1 MDVNTDQQS
10 QLIVSLFF
18 DLIKKD
24 AEGKVFCRCC
34 ERYFKDNKGFRI
46 THYYCAYLCL
56 KKLFAGH
63 SNLANHA
70 RTRHSEEVKSKLNDA
85 LKGPTRG
92 ALGNWITVTKVVS
105 PEAKNMFCWI
115 EWIIMA
121 DLPVTIVENELYKK
135 RSNLESTTY
144 KTVTKHMENL
154 LRLIKENIKRGLP
167 PTFGILFDG
176 WSCDGEHYIGIF
188 ATWVRD
194 DGYVVKRLIACGVQ
208 DLPETVEAA
217 ASFGFTADDIGDYL
231 FDVLASYD
239 RDFSSLEFLTGDN
252 AYVNGALCTKIEAWI
267 YRNKSIRRIVP
278 LVGCASHKLNLAVQ
292 FLCSESENPIWSAA
306 ISRVHTLMVSLKSL
320 KNRVKLAAITSL
332 NPELRNETRWRS
344 TYLMLKKY
352 LKLVKETD
360 NFRKCSF
367 DRTTCNLIPDDDDDE
382 DSEFSTIQNI
392 VRCLKSFDELCVWLQ
407 KDNPSEVK
415 MSTVRFYFD
424 KLLSEYPTLRRYLAK
439 DCDLVHCPD
448 FDNAISKIQ
457 FATDQGKATVS
468 LTHNEKAAVA
478 IYAIGAGPGIE
489 VAARSDSDDDE
500 PSFIIQGKN
509 EYESKRPRQQP
520 PYKSTLHIS
529 PTSNIVE
536 RLFSRCGLIMRP
548 NRRLMD
554 PSSLEMLI
562 MLRFNRD
569 LWDERDVD
577 TIMTRSYDVFR
588 RDSHSTASTP
598 STSTLLVEHSPL
610 EHHVSS
616 SMSSSSS
623 L

>member
-1 MDVNTDQQS
+1 M
-10 QLIVSLFF
+10 FF
-18 DLIKKD
+18 DLSKKD
-24 AEGKVFCRCC
+24 AEEKVFCRCC

-46 THYYCAYLCL
+46 THYYFTFLCL
-56 KKLFAGH
+56 KRCFAGH

-70 RTRHSEEVKSKLNDA
+70 RTRHSEEVKSKLTDA

-105 PEAKNMFCWI
+105 PEAKNMFGWI
-115 EWIIMA
+115 EWIVMA
-121 DLPVTIVENELYKK
+121 DLPVTVVENEFYKK
-135 RSNLESTTY
+135 RSTLESTTY
-144 KTVTKHMENL
+144 KTVMKHMEAL

-167 PTFGILFDG
+167 PTFGIIFDG

-194 DGYVVKRLIACGVQ
+194 DGSVVKRLIACGVQ

-231 FDVLASYD
+231 FDVLASYGH
-239 RDFSSLEFLTGDN
+239 DFSSLEFLTGDN

-267 YRNKSIRRIVP
+267 YRNKGIRRSVP

-320 KNRVKLAAITSL
+320 KNRVKLAVVTSL
-332 NPELRNETRWRS
+332 NPELRNDTRWRS

-352 LKLVKETD
+352 LKLVQETD
-360 NFRKCSF
+360 NFRRCSF
-367 DRTTCNLIPDDDDDE
+367 DRTTCNLIPVDDVDDE
-382 DSEFSTIQNI
+382 DSEFSTIKNI
-392 VRCLKSFDELCVWLQ
+392 VRCLKRFDELCLWLQ
-407 KDNPSEVK
+407 TDNPSEVK
-415 MSTVRFYFD
+415 MSKVRFYFD
-424 KLLSEYPTLRRYLAK
+424 KLLTEYPTLRRYLGK
-439 DCDLVHCPD
+439 DSDLVHCPD

-457 FATDQGKATVS
+457 LAADQGKAAVS
-468 LTHNEKAAVA
+468 LTANEKAAVA
-478 IYAIGAGPGIE
+478 MYAIGAGSGVE
-489 VAARSDSDDDE
+489 VVAQSDSDDDGE
-500 PSFIIQGKN
+500 PNFIEQGKS
-509 EYESKRPRQQP
+509 EYDSKRPKQQP

-548 NRRLMD
+548 HRRLMD
-554 PSSLEMLI
+554 PSTLEMLV

-577 TIMTRSYDVFR
+577 TILSRNYDVSR
-588 RDSHSTASTP
+588 RDSDTPASTP
-598 STSTLLVEHSPL
+598 LAEHLLPDHRV
-610 EHHVSS
+610 
-616 SMSSSSS
+616 SSSSS
-623 L
+623 TSL